1 MGCMICCNAPDSC
14 PTLSYCC
21 CIDYPTYIVNRVNSS
36 RYIYIRE
43 NSLEFNNPTMQAA
56 RGNCFG
62 ASLLKLAV
70 RDDVTVLYFDDEHFD
85 NGEWRFV
92 M

>member
-1 MGCMICCNAPDSC
+1 
-14 PTLSYCC
+14 
-21 CIDYPTYIVNRVNSS
+21 
-36 RYIYIRE
+36 
-43 NSLEFNNPTMQAA
+43 MQAA